1 MNKSTLCGLALAVAA
16 ICGTANGESVAIP
29 IATGDSLSYT
39 LNGGDPV
46 SVDLTSYVEAG
57 GVVIELGRNGAYVF
71 TLTKNAGGTETY
83 SKTVTDAPAPERGES
98 EEKSAAL
105 DTREERS
112 IAGTGT
118 ETITYS
124 DDDWGA
130 GGSGAT
136 VEYSW
141 EGGASQ
147 TLETPAGSGTVS
159 WTPTQ
164 NGRYE
169 FSHTVAGGTTK
180 TAVFVVN
187 GLPGGEANPWEIGEG
202 VTAFFKDRILYLQG
216 AGEVTE
222 FGDGGA
228 PWAGYNEKLEG
239 ALLPKKVKVPASVA
253 ATLPISV
260 EGGSGEPSGAVSGA
274 EPEIV
279 RIVDGKVLLG
289 VSVCTNGDVTAATED
304 WQKAAIEG
312 AQVEED
318 GTVTLTVPATA
329 EQGFML
335 LKSKGAAPTDNNA
348 ANKIIEDR

>member
-46 SVDLTSYVEAG
+46 SIDLTSYVEAG

-83 SKTVTDAPAPERGES
+83 SKTVTDAVPERIES

-105 DTREERS
+105 DTREERT

-147 TLETPAGSGTVS
+147 TLETPAGGGTVS
-159 WTPTQ
+159 WTPTL

-169 FSHTVAGGTTK
+169 FSHAVTDGITE

-187 GLPGGEANPWEIGEG
+187 GLPGSEGDPWEIGTG
-202 VTAFFKDRILYLQG
+202 VTAYVKDRILYLNG
-216 AGEVTE
+216 KGEVTE
-222 FGDGGA
+222 FGGDGA
-228 PWAGYNEKLEG
+228 PWAGYGE
-239 ALLPKKVKVPASVA
+239 ALTGIGPLSKGIDIPASVL

-260 EGGSGEPSGAVSGA
+260 TGGAEPSGAVGGA
-274 EPEIV
+274 EPERIK
-279 RIVDGKVLLG
+279 IVDGKVLLG
-289 VSVCTNGDVTAATED
+289 VSVCTNGDVTAATES

-329 EQGFML
+329 EQGFMF
-335 LKSKGAAPTDNNA
+335 LKSKGAE
-348 ANKIIEDR
+348 K